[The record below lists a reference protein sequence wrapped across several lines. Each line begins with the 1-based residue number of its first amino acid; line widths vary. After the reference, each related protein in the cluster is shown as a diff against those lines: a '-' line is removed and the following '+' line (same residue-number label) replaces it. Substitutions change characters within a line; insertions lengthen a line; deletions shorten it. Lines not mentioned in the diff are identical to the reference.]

1 MLREIRGAEWL
12 SGYLD
17 RAQQEELVHALR
29 QVVGQAP
36 MFHPE
41 TRFGKK
47 MSVKMTSAGQAGW
60 VSDRRGYR
68 YERHHPSGIP
78 WPEIPT
84 MVLNIWHDVT
94 GLDRTPDSCLINYY
108 AQNAKMGMH
117 QDRDEANFDWP
128 VVSLSLGDDALFRIG
143 GTERGGATESFW
155 LTSGDVVVLRGESRL
170 AYHGI
175 DRIRFGSSSLLQD
188 GGRLNLTLRVVG

>member
-1 MLREIRGAEWL
+1 
-12 SGYLD
+12 
-17 RAQQEELVHALR
+17 
-29 QVVGQAP
+29 

-84 MVLNIWHDVT
+84 MVLDIWHDVT

-175 DRIRFGSSSLLQD
+175 DRTRFGSSSLLQD